1 MSHSENIKSLPP
13 PPPPLGE
20 GGGEKFQQVNV
31 DKEIYISNRKKQNE
45 Q

>member
-1 MSHSENIKSLPP
+1 MSYSENTKSLPP

-31 DKEIYISNRKKQNE
+31 DKET
-45 Q
+45 

>member
-20 GGGEKFQQVNV
+20 GGRREVSTSK
-31 DKEIYISNRKKQNE
+31 R
-45 Q
+45 